1 MSKKNKAKFKK
12 QIKAQIS
19 QEMNQIHAAEKP
31 VFTATPTPQVSRMV
45 PSSNQAAA
53 IPVQNEVIANLGQ
66 IKKDLIKTAIIVGTL
81 GVIIAVLA
89 ILDSKYGIL
98 LNFGDS
104 FFKVLHIQ

>member
-19 QEMNQIHAAEKP
+19 QEMNQVHAAEKP
-31 VFTATPTPQVSRMV
+31 VVVAAPIPQTSQMAF
-45 PSSNQAAA
+45 SNQAAA

-66 IKKDLIKTAIIVGTL
+66 IKKDLIKTAIIVGVL
-81 GVIIAVLA
+81 GLIIAVLA

-104 FFKVLHIQ
+104 LFKVLHIQ